1 MFCKIIIAYVVLEVN
16 VCVMNGL
23 SMKRITEVLFFQG
36 QVSAAEVNNWA
47 DSSLDFQRESEW
59 KNKGIRIGFLH
70 GSFISSCVSSKETSF
85 I

>member
-1 MFCKIIIAYVVLEVN
+1 MFCKIIIANVVLEVN

-23 SMKRITEVLFFQG
+23 SMKRIREILFFQG
-36 QVSAAEVNNWA
+36 QVSVAEVNNWA

-59 KNKGIRIGFLH
+59 ENKGIRIGFLR
-70 GSFISSCVSSKETSF
+70 GSCISSCVSSKETSF